1 MASILLVDDSEMI
14 QKTVSHVLQR
24 VGHEVAVAG
33 TVREGISLATKTA
46 YDLVLMDLNLPD
58 YRGEE
63 AIRGLRETMGVTA
76 PILVISGEIEVDTV
90 LQLQSFDVA
99 GYVAKSEDFVQ
110 RLLEEVTKTLN
121 AKK

>member
-14 QKTVSHVLQR
+14 QKTVSQVLQK

-33 TVREGISLATKTA
+33 TVREGISLAMKSA

-63 AIRGLRETMGVTA
+63 AIRGLRENMGVKA
-76 PILVISGEIEVDTV
+76 PILVISGEIAVDTV
-90 LQLQSFDVA
+90 LQLQAYDVA
-99 GYVAKSEDFVQ
+99 GYVAKSEDFFQ

-121 AKK
+121 A